1 MKNHFFAMTSRMKYI
16 NRWGLMNSS
25 KSENIS
31 EHSLEVSMLSHA
43 LVLISNKKF
52 GTNLDAD
59 KAAVLG
65 LYHDVSEI
73 LTGDMP
79 TPIKY
84 YNPEIKV
91 AYKKVEKV
99 AQNKLLSLLPDYLQD
114 EYSDILLDDNMEKDL
129 IPFVKAADKLSALI
143 KCIEELKVGNK
154 EFEKA
159 KITIE
164 QQLIDMKMPSVD
176 VFMNEFLP
184 SYSLTI
190 DEQD

>member
-1 MKNHFFAMTSRMKYI
+1 MNSHFFAMTSRMKYI

-25 KSENIS
+25 KNENIS

-43 LVLISNKKF
+43 LVLINNKKF

-84 YNPEIKV
+84 YNPEIKS
-91 AYKKVEKV
+91 AYKNVEKV
-99 AQNKLLSLLPDYLQD
+99 AQNKLLSLLPDYLQV

-143 KCIEELKVGNK
+143 KCIEELKMGNK

-164 QQLIDMKMPSVD
+164 QQLIDMKMPSVE
-176 VFMNEFLP
+176 VFMDEFLP

>member
-1 MKNHFFAMTSRMKYI
+1 MNSHFFAMTSRMKYI

-84 YNPEIKV
+84 YNPEIKS

-129 IPFVKAADKLSALI
+129 VPFVKAADKLSALI
-143 KCIEELKVGNK
+143 KCIEELKMGNK

-159 KITIE
+159 KTTIE
-164 QQLIDMKMPSVD
+164 QQLVDMKMPSVD
-176 VFMNEFLP
+176 VFMDEFLP

>member
-143 KCIEELKVGNK
+143 KCIEELKMGNK